1 MDFNKNRSDQ
11 TFFGVMLIGLALL
24 FLTGW
29 WWPGIMF
36 VIGAALL
43 ARGQVE
49 GTPWNENIAALAVLG
64 VGLVFWLGIFSWNW
78 LPLLMIGVGAYML
91 FGDRIK
97 VSSPP
102 SERRSAPRR
111 RAEDELQARID
122 RELREDDYNGASE
135 RKTKHEDLL

>member
-11 TFFGVMLIGLALL
+11 TFGGVMLIGLALL

-49 GTPWNENIAALAVLG
+49 GTPWNENTAALAVLG

-78 LPLLMIGVGAYML
+78 LPLLMIGVGAYLL

-97 VSSPP
+97 VSPP
-102 SERRSAPRR
+102 SSARRSAPRR
-111 RAEDELQARID
+111 RADDLQARID
-122 RELREDDYNGASE
+122 RELREDDYGGAGG
-135 RKTKHEDLL
+135 RKSKKEDLI